1 MKLDALTRY
10 TYIFIFFDIALL
22 AAAIFTLLVVLGWKS
37 LLASDP
43 LPNES
48 IITRL
53 ALSTN
58 FVNAGLIFSIA
69 TFVSFVIS
77 LWPVF
82 TKPTRDN
89 AATRPVAI
97 HMLFILVVFLLTMG
111 AATTIWFT
119 TLRIRALFTP
129 VWIEQPLEIKLFL
142 QNSLQCCGWFNATA
156 SGMFDQELRTGY
168 CSNPESIVRDP
179 DPNVSIGCVGPFTK
193 QADDLFNNAFTTL
206 YGFTIIE
213 LGLFLTAA
221 SITNLRIQK
230 KRFLRIDY
238 KLTTGGKGGFV

>member
-22 AAAIFTLLVVLGWKS
+22 AAAIFTILVVFGWKS
-37 LLASDP
+37 LLETEP
-43 LPNES
+43 LPNQHL
-48 IITRL
+48 ITRL
-53 ALSTN
+53 TLSTN
-58 FVNAGLIFSIA
+58 FVNAGQIFSIA
-69 TFVSFVIS
+69 TFIAFVIS
-77 LWPVF
+77 LWPLF

-97 HMLFILVVFLLTMG
+97 HMLFILFVFLLTMG

-142 QNSLQCCGWFNATA
+142 QDSLQCCGWFNATM
-156 SGMFDQELRTGY
+156 SGLFDQELRTGY
-168 CSNPESIVRDP
+168 CANPESIPRDP
-179 DPNVSIGCVGPFTK
+179 DPNVSIGCVGPFTSK
-193 QADDLFNNAFTTL
+193 ADDLFNNTFTTL
-206 YGFTIIE
+206 YGFTILE

-221 SITNLRIQK
+221 CIANLRIQK

-238 KLTTGGKGGFV
+238 KLITGGKGGFV